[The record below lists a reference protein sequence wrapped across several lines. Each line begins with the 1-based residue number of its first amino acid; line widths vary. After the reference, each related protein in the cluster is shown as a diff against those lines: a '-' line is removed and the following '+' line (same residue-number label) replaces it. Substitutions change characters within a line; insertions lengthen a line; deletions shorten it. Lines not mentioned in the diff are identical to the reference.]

1 MDNQE
6 FSDADL
12 GLTLPVKPENKNV
25 VTPDLVAPAVKR
37 RDWNNLSDD
46 DLFAPAKPSLFKP
59 ESLFQDVN
67 PLLTSGL
74 SHGEAIILTT
84 DGAHKRLAYWD
95 KNQMSF
101 QTKKPIMGYLKPA
114 STPDGIGDL
123 PGAIDS
129 HKVRAAKK
137 DYENLVKQLDE
148 KKAAYAQHEADMA
161 KAPGSQRYV
170 GNYGV
175 DLRDSIKELE
185 EQVRASKDERID
197 PENVLG
203 IQRGQ
208 GSIAAF
214 SQNLARSAAHTIGTL
229 PGFTIAAAPGAK
241 MGMKVPGPPIVKAVS
256 AAIGGAITGTMGGMV
271 TGAAEQAL
279 ENWIIPVS
287 EQERINT
294 MTSPTAATAGQTASL
309 AVPFNLQKISTFG
322 KAVGIGA
329 QSTAARNAARM
340 QIGKSALGMVPIGAA
355 GRGASAIQAELSG
368 KSYDADGNQIENKGF
383 SAGNVAKEVF
393 SPSGFAHDLVTGAFI
408 RNANKVGRAFEFHK
422 AGAWLASKTVPGGK
436 VSPEQK
442 AMFDEAVKAQA
453 EAEAKAKAEEA
464 ANPGQQAQPG
474 PDKTASGSK
483 APVAGSVE
491 PMPEFPPET
500 ASDAERGAWLN
511 AAQAWHEKY
520 AGTHEYDGTPKA
532 AQPQAAQPQ
541 AAQPQAQAQA
551 TTEAPKVTIKSKFQK
566 ALAGILDGSI
576 DSTHLLGVK
585 RFEGTDK
592 NGKTFEQRIREAI
605 KAFNKDY
612 GNFVLS
618 EDHYREHETKNPGL
632 MEALIVDPVTRRVTQ
647 EGVDKLVDESTYDP
661 DLIEF
666 YPESSTRRIK
676 LGMKLGKN
684 VRGELEWL
692 SPTPRS
698 DIERAADPSIFE
710 MQVKRPEAAPSE
722 PAPRK
727 LTPQEQEAADLA
739 DFDPNSV
746 NPEIPRAPK
755 RMGYNG
761 DETIPGYK
769 PEFDIPGHK
778 GGAEG
783 VQPITKQPS
792 LPKDFFEGLDP
803 LVWQETHGYT
813 NLVRSMSNDPK
824 VPEAIRNQI
833 KQKIDADKVGF
844 DLIHQAQQEWSKNRQ
859 AANLETQKQP
869 GKQNV
874 EFGTDGIPVDKSGH
888 WFALENRKQIA
899 EAQAAWDAKYGK
911 EFHGTGEMYATKAGD
926 IKRAAIEAAKK
937 KHLEAKAL
945 EREAAAER
953 AKNETAAQ
961 KQADLKAKKEAEKQ
975 AKQQPVAEKPKPEAP
990 SNDKDLEDRLSPEDI
1005 AWINEPRDGHQL
1017 KVFAEGSK
1025 AVLAVIRRPFTSNE
1039 GMSLEKTKALLER
1052 TEADKDDPDIRD
1064 LRKMH
1069 ELRVKY
1075 HSGETQGAKPKKPVK
1090 PEPVEPTNSDDPY
1103 TWNEK
1108 DVNGLAGTGGGKWI
1122 NNDNSGLI
1130 RKSGNFFEVFRV
1142 HENNALQ
1149 KVGSAKTLEDAKA
1162 WFWDRQQADERVPK
1176 PVKPKGKDKSVET
1189 EEDVVPK
1196 ESDAKLVA
1204 RRDSLIEDARE
1215 FRELE
1220 DDASYKEFMDKAKEI
1235 NDRIKDPKKKIVFE
1249 TEKDLNEKE
1258 DTMASENEIETP
1270 EPSKDEDIRNDA
1282 IDGARKAIK
1291 EWEVQREK
1299 LKKLNDLKPSDKTE
1313 RQINNLTRKIKENEA
1328 AVTGLV
1334 AGERARRARLD
1345 PLKDKINVLAANKG
1359 KAKAKED
1366 IAKLYE
1372 LDDKPIERA
1381 SILEYSKILGQSM
1394 SDFYDATKSSI
1405 TPQAKKALEQIIDV
1419 VNFVHDAH
1427 AWKTSSKKRNTG
1439 VPIDNA
1445 MQAVIKQAAKAY
1457 ERIVTG
1463 GHPET
1468 AADLIKDYVKNLKKI
1483 YTGTSVQVEAGLKFF
1498 GKWPEDKTP
1507 DKSKDKSEAEEV
1519 ALERN
1524 EDEMP
1529 QIERDILDK
1538 INEAHKKGRS
1548 EFQAMRHGDW
1558 EMFRSKHIE
1567 AIKTATKLIKQ
1578 LQKRWVGSDARNEKI
1593 ENAVRIVEKSFE
1605 EILKTGVLDPK
1616 DKSSKLEQIVK
1627 GTRFTN
1633 IYHDLV
1639 DAIDNFNALD
1649 GLSGRKIDVDKRI
1662 DQVNKDFAKA
1672 NGKPAPTAQPD
1683 KQENPAIPD
1692 SAPEAKE
1699 KDATPVSSEQFKAME
1714 KLFKQ
1719 RLDAF
1724 DITSEYRKKDSPIRQ
1739 FIDLVDQLWT
1749 ENKQYPSPES
1759 LAGYN
1764 LYNSLSQGR
1773 LVSPE
1778 FFKDALEAFK
1788 GVRLRM
1794 HIKGAADL
1802 KRVIEDAMSRSER
1815 DAKLPE
1821 TIKKYQDLRDSAL
1834 KDLEKARKDKN
1845 KAKINDANDRLM
1857 SAQNSLSRIL
1867 ETAAK
1872 RGIDTTKLI
1881 QGEGVARTDVEA
1893 PKVKPKKEVDQ
1904 PKDSNDPVE
1913 KTIKIILALEAFTN
1927 EAQNYEVVQ
1936 RRESQGTDGKWYSNG
1951 NFPAGVKDSKK
1962 IPRNSGW
1969 VLRHKVSM
1977 TTHGVVHAIKEQAV
1991 EALANY
1997 QKKQSSDFEKAL
2009 REMNDEKLQ
2018 SQLKFWMKEGEKHGK
2033 NNNKQKEFAE
2043 LIETLSAEFDKEVE
2057 APKAPEARK
2066 EPEDSIQER
2075 QKDLEAKKKKA
2086 EDDAIA
2092 DSAKSSKDTRV
2103 EPTDGITYVRDGD
2116 QEIPIAVTID
2126 KSQKSLKGVQKV
2138 VKAGVDLDGTD
2149 PYQEIMP
2156 KGAKYFTNG
2165 KLIYIEAESALDR
2178 TPLRKNQQRKVE
2190 DVEQANKMG
2199 DGVIKID
2206 GKRWIDVTLPDQPQS
2221 LTFELLENAGKKGDS
2236 DGVIRISTAWSTAR
2250 NGVNAQAFYAPDLL
2264 RQLIK
2269 NMDKDTSLRLI
2280 YTDYGKKNDGTPNQ
2294 VVMAVAVKNGKIV
2307 GLAMPLNPTVGSMGT
2322 LYNPR
2327 AVKARRGGAEEP
2339 EAELMASE
2347 DAMRAAEQG
2356 REQPKSAQGDLFK
2369 VEGENYQRKVK
2380 PGVLIGEDGLPIRP
2394 GASIRGTGELAGL
2407 QGYGKDY
2414 AEGGYPSWYDVG
2426 HNETEYTVGKKFRNV
2441 EPESVVDVYGSP
2453 PDTGFEPGDVF
2464 SPREDMFVLGID
2476 GKLRKTQAD
2485 KYTPDHEEWLHSEG
2499 DPDAA
2504 PRADYDKDNWVP
2516 RKYGWYGRVNHPV
2529 YDTQGNVVIRGAI
2542 SVTLNP
2548 ATVVKGNASREAGVE
2563 LQTKDGRV
2571 KIRAKMPAETAQTLK
2586 EQIAREMASDPDST
2600 DSPSKSLHLDRP
2612 EHYDVFVFDESVSAR
2627 RERGISSEDGSPSEL
2642 AGSGHQNREKR
2653 PELDKLYDTES
2664 TPETEK
2670 STLERIDKSLDKPMD
2685 IANAV
2690 DMVLQDLPETS
2701 RSTLL
2706 RSLSRVAKS
2715 RGLQI
2720 SFLSTKSEGAYGMGK
2735 NTDGSYRTGL
2745 GAYMQRGQ
2753 TIRVFMPDVKAEV
2766 AARGYKMMD
2775 TIVYVMSH
2783 EIAHHHTLQL
2793 ITENAKITGVGGNSI
2808 GFRDR
2813 VKALMDYVVTHNL
2826 SDLRVINPEG
2836 RLEYGL
2842 TKEAEFMAE
2851 VVSNPRFR
2859 DLLNQIP
2866 APPDRNV
2873 KTGKQSVLDQIFIAI
2888 KYAFKKIG
2896 INIDRGTVFDRS
2908 TELYAEALATENA
2921 PMSTDQSIAR
2931 EGALGF
2937 EPLYR
2942 WSPEGKPAATPEQMS
2957 LELEANK
2964 SDIAKLNSK
2973 NPDEV
2978 QRGLDGIVGDAE
2990 LMPPSGGGGG
3000 GNQPSPGSGS
3010 APRAGKTKRQKVFD
3024 FVTLRALSGIS
3035 VKAHQNA
3042 RRYPQSS
3049 ALKAVANFIHA
3060 RPGPNSRAFQRD
3072 IPTSIQMARQKFQNQ
3087 FVDIM
3092 SPIRSMLDGFKDA
3105 PNGGPTA
3112 AEQRE
3117 LVYRTIHDMATG
3129 TIPVSTGK
3137 LGEVATKIGGLMKTL
3152 HDYRTL
3158 AGEKIGEIADYFPAK
3173 YDSDRIAQ
3181 SEQAFVNDAAKAYEM
3196 TISEIDAGP
3205 FYDNAKLKKK
3215 AAEFKAEAQAEK
3227 AKMMGISV
3235 ADMLKMTKAQLDT
3248 AIRAKSRSLADVL
3261 FRTHQRGMSQE
3272 EFSSIFGSDTVM
3284 NGSESSSM
3292 KRVFTGKAQRVMQK
3306 WQHADPFRVV
3316 TSYIASATKRAEMVR
3331 KFGDDGKIWE
3341 NYSSKMERDGVP
3353 RQVIREMRRL
3363 MRKAAGIGTPPRAE
3377 GDQVYVDSLSL
3388 ITASAALG
3396 KSALNNLV
3404 EPVAMGGRSNSLRR
3418 MAEGYVKTWA
3428 LSARNILRIS
3438 ETIDKKLMPT
3448 FWEAYGHHIGTIHK
3462 SIDDAWTMGHTTDP
3476 ELDNTGSKLRWL
3488 TNRVYKANLMDA
3500 TEVAKQTASL
3510 SIAKNYLRDLAA
3522 LTKKQHWMNKI
3533 GMDPAQSTADNLS
3546 ELGIQPGLQ
3555 KKFADWMV
3563 SLDGLSKQQLMD
3575 KITKGDQMSRLFEE
3589 AMIRFSKQ
3597 SSVTS
3602 NRAHKPEFQDSSGG
3616 ATVLNLMNFSYSFAA
3631 EVNSRVYDNIK
3642 QSVSAAP
3649 KGKTYNASDRA
3660 MMLMAPVISGAFAVA
3675 AYYLLFE
3682 LKQRVFPTDQSGA
3695 MLGKNPWAKALN
3707 ALSYAGY
3714 LGPKFEYAMKF
3725 VQRDQLPG
3733 GPTVKMASNI
3743 GRAAASAASIPFSD
3757 KSPGAVQ
3764 KSLVK
3769 AALPVVRGGLVT
3781 GASAANPMLG
3791 AAMVQAT
3798 NITQP
3803 QNALLES
3810 FDTKKKNGI
3819 GDLLES
3825 APPGYKK
3832 LDGGGM
3838 EAKQP
3843 GKKK

>member
-161 KAPGSQRYV
+161 KAPGSQRYI

-208 GSIAAF
+208 GSITAF

-241 MGMKVPGPPIVKAVS
+241 MGMKVPGPVWVKAIGG
-256 AAIGGAITGTMGGMV
+256 AIGGAITGTMGGMV

-287 EQERINT
+287 EQEQINT

-340 QIGKSALGMVPIGAA
+340 QIGKSAIGMVPIGAA

-541 AAQPQAQAQA
+541 AAQPQAQP
-551 TTEAPKVTIKSKFQK
+551 EAPAQTNASSGETIASRYRAMLKNVIEGK
-566 ALAGILDGSI
+566 AGSGIFGA
-576 DSTHLLGVK
+576 
-585 RFEGTDK
+585 RFEGTNK
-592 NGKTFEQRIREAI
+592 RGKTYEQVVLEAI
-605 KAFNKDY
+605 KKIQDGDLSSLGIDGESGPAAFATMM
-612 GNFVLS
+612 
-618 EDHYREHETKNPGL
+618 RENPGVL
-632 MEALIVDPVTRRVTQ
+632 EALIVSPRGRNTLLPDATGADLHDLSQ
-647 EGVDKLVDESTYDP
+647 LDP
-661 DLIEF
+661 DILSLM
-666 YPESSTRRIK
+666 PDHTSRRLK
-676 LGMKLGKN
+676 AGLKYAPN
-684 VRGELEWL
+684 VENVWTWVSPNPKFPGETAKD
-692 SPTPRS
+692 S
-698 DIERAADPSIFE
+698 SIFE

-746 NPEIPRAPK
+746 NPEIPRVPK
-755 RMGYNG
+755 RMGYYG

-874 EFGTDGIPVDKSGH
+874 EFGTDGIPVDKSSH
-888 WFALENRKQIA
+888 WFSMENRKQIA
-899 EAQAAWDAKYGK
+899 EAQAAWDAQYGK

-1005 AWINEPRDGHQL
+1005 AWINEPRDDHQL
-1017 KVFAEGSK
+1017 KVFAEGPK
-1025 AVLAVIRRPFTSNE
+1025 AVMAVIRRPFTSNE

-1052 TEADKDDPDIRD
+1052 TETDKDDPDIRD
-1064 LRKMH
+1064 LRKLH

-1122 NNDNSGLI
+1122 NNDNTGLI

-1345 PLKDKINVLAANKG
+1345 PLKDKVDLLEQNKANAQAKQDLTRLSELEASNTFKSGKITSIKNYSSVLG
-1359 KAKAKED
+1359 K
-1366 IAKLYE
+1366 
-1372 LDDKPIERA
+1372 
-1381 SILEYSKILGQSM
+1381 SI
-1394 SDFYDATKSSI
+1394 SDLYDATKKSMDKG
-1405 TPQAKKALEQIIDV
+1405 KKDALEGILKI
-1419 VNFVHDAH
+1419 VNLIHDFEKYEDLTGLEGPAKQSILRASKAYSEILAGKDPALRVYGLQQTFKH
-1427 AWKTSSKKRNTG
+1427 LKTLYWKSADGESK
-1439 VPIDNA
+1439 
-1445 MQAVIKQAAKAY
+1445 AVIEARKFFAEAGEAPSETAVEPKPVEPPKTGPESEAAY
-1457 ERIVTG
+1457 EASKEVEYEIASKRR
-1463 GHPET
+1463 
-1468 AADLIKDYVKNLKKI
+1468 AA
-1483 YTGTSVQVEAGLKFF
+1483 
-1498 GKWPEDKTP
+1498 
-1507 DKSKDKSEAEEV
+1507 
-1519 ALERN
+1519 
-1524 EDEMP
+1524 
-1529 QIERDILDK
+1529 
-1538 INEAHKKGRS
+1538 
-1548 EFQAMRHGDW
+1548 FQKMTYGEW
-1558 EMFRSKHIE
+1558 EIFRSKNIE
-1567 AIKTATKLIKQ
+1567 RIKELTKLLKQLYGRKQQTADVLEKISQAHAQIHTIVHSIVTTGIFDPSIKFDKNVKRFGEDSIHDELFDAVMYYESVPPHEGHEVV
-1578 LQKRWVGSDARNEKI
+1578 LQKRI
-1593 ENAVRIVEKSFE
+1593 EIHNKSFA
-1605 EILKTGVLDPK
+1605 
-1616 DKSSKLEQIVK
+1616 K
-1627 GTRFTN
+1627 G
-1633 IYHDLV
+1633 
-1639 DAIDNFNALD
+1639 
-1649 GLSGRKIDVDKRI
+1649 
-1662 DQVNKDFAKA
+1662 KA
-1672 NGKPAPTAQPD
+1672 EFGSTAQPD
-1683 KQENPAIPD
+1683 K
-1692 SAPEAKE
+1692 APEVETTKPKKSPKE
-1699 KDATPVSSEQFKAME
+1699 STVFYDKDGGLLATVTKEQKDIM
-1714 KLFKQ
+1714 
-1719 RLDAF
+1719 RLTFAIKKPDAF
-1724 DITSEYRKKDSPIRQ
+1724 ELGKQYRDRKSGIRS
-1739 FIDLVDQLWT
+1739 FIDLVDAVYTQNQSSTPDYHVVVAGKALYET
-1749 ENKQYPSPES
+1749 IYRIDGKSRPASDHKAFFEGA
-1759 LAGYN
+1759 LA
-1764 LYNSLSQGR
+1764 SFTATR
-1773 LVSPE
+1773 LRTHI
-1778 FFKDALEAFK
+1778 KDAAQFK
-1788 GVRLRM
+1788 
-1794 HIKGAADL
+1794 K
-1802 KRVIEDAMSRSER
+1802 
-1815 DAKLPE
+1815 
-1821 TIKKYQDLRDSAL
+1821 TI
-1834 KDLEKARKDKN
+1834 EKALEIASE
-1845 KAKINDANDRLM
+1845 KA
-1857 SAQNSLSRIL
+1857 S
-1867 ETAAK
+1867 
-1872 RGIDTTKLI
+1872 
-1881 QGEGVARTDVEA
+1881 EA
-1893 PKVKPKKEVDQ
+1893 PKQKNVKPKKDAEQ

-2057 APKAPEARK
+2057 APKAPEAPK
-2066 EPEDSIQER
+2066 ATGPSPA
-2075 QKDLEAKKKKA
+2075 EAAKKKA
-2086 EDDAIA
+2086 EDEAIA
-2092 DSAKSSKDTRV
+2092 AAMKANKDTWV
-2103 EPTDGITYVRDGD
+2103 DPKDGITYAKDAKGG
-2116 QEIPIAVTID
+2116 EIPIAVTVD
-2126 KSQKSLKGVQKV
+2126 AKSKLYTAAKKV
-2138 VKAGVDLDGTD
+2138 VKAGVDLDGTEA
-2149 PYQEIMP
+2149 YQEIMP
-2156 KGAKYFTNG
+2156 KGGKYFTNG
-2165 KLIYIEAESALDR
+2165 RIIYIEAESALDR
-2178 TPLRKNQQRKVE
+2178 TPLRKNQQRKIE
-2190 DVEQANKMG
+2190 DVEQANNMG
-2199 DGVIKID
+2199 DKVAVIG
-2206 GKRWIDVTLPDQPQS
+2206 GKRWIDVTLPDAPQS
-2221 LTFELLENAGKKGDS
+2221 LTFEVLESSHKNAEGI
-2236 DGVIRISTAWSTAR
+2236 IRISTAWSTAR
-2250 NGVNAQAFYAPDLL
+2250 SGVNAQVFYSPDIL
-2264 RQLIK
+2264 RHLMK
-2269 NMDKDTSLRLI
+2269 NMDRDTSLRLI
-2280 YTDYGKKNDGTPNQ
+2280 YIEQGKET
-2294 VVMAVAVKNGKIV
+2294 VVVAAAVKNGKIV
-2307 GLAMPLNPTVGSMGT
+2307 GFAMPLSPTIGSKGT
-2322 LYNPR
+2322 LYNP
-2327 AVKARRGGAEEP
+2327 KAKASQTDAEP

-2548 ATVVKGNASREAGVE
+2548 ATVVKGNASKEAGVE

-2571 KIRAKMPAETAQTLK
+2571 KVRAKMPAETAQTLK

-2612 EHYDVFVFDESVSAR
+2612 ENYDVFVFDESVSAR
-2627 RERGISSEDGSPSEL
+2627 RERGISSEDGSPSVL

-2685 IANAV
+2685 IVNAV

-2793 ITENAKITGVGGNSI
+2793 ITENAKITGVGENSI

-2813 VKALMDYVVTHNL
+2813 VKALMNYVVTHNL

-2964 SDIAKLNSK
+2964 SDIDKLNSK

-3000 GNQPSPGSGS
+3000 GAQPSPGSGS

-3137 LGEVATKIGGLMKTL
+3137 LGEVATKIGGLMKTM

-3781 GASAANPMLG
+3781 GAAAANPMLG

-3819 GDLLES
+3819 GDFLES